1 MTVNDRGSLPAK
13 VVQAYAAAHA
23 EKGSTV
29 ARTAR
34 KSTSRGA
41 AKKTTSLPR
50 ARKAAKKTA
59 RRGAP
64 ARKAAPRAAAAPR
77 ATATAVDAPP
87 PGKIDLAGALRSH
100 LAAIDAEVRAVNA
113 LTERIDTLVTELNDV
128 RDQQAKRLIVLD
140 ELRSSVSDQS
150 LGSFLDKVIAS
161 RKPRVPEV
169 IPDRLA

>member
-1 MTVNDRGSLPAK
+1 VI
-13 VVQAYAAAHA
+13 VQAYADVQPR
-23 EKGSTV
+23 KGTIV
-29 ARTAR
+29 ARSTR
-34 KSTSRGA
+34 KATTRTT
-41 AKKTTSLPR
+41 AKKATPLPR
-50 ARKAAKKTA
+50 ARKAAAKTPRRGTA
-59 RRGAP
+59 TASTRRGAAAP
-64 ARKAAPRAAAAPR
+64 AAARK
-77 ATATAVDAPP
+77 TVEVQAPP
-87 PGKIDLAGALRSH
+87 PGQIDLAGALRSH

-128 RDQQAKRLIVLD
+128 REQQAKRLLVLD